1 MKSPLRKRL
10 GGTSTM
16 LLGLLVAF
24 LIIIVVRRP
33 SGVMGT
39 RFTKEPRVGFFLK
52 RGGWT
57 SAGRAGDVVR
67 PGDAVQFVYTSE
79 KASYLTI
86 LTADAGGHV
95 EVRYADGRQAARAP
109 AGRDVV
115 LPQSALLDDIIGHE
129 RVLAL
134 FCDRPV
140 DVEPLRRGWQ
150 AISGAGDPP
159 IPAGCQV
166 DVTEWET
173 RMP

>member
-1 MKSPLRKRL
+1 
-10 GGTSTM
+10 M

-39 RFTKEPRVGFFLK
+39 RFTKEPRVGYFVK

-57 SAGRAGDVVR
+57 WAGRAGNVVR

-79 KASYLTI
+79 KASFLTI

-95 EVRYADGRQAARAP
+95 AVRYPDAPQAARAP

-115 LPQSALLDDIIGHE
+115 LPASSVLDDVIGLE

-134 FCDRPV
+134 FCEQPV
-140 DVEPLRRGWQ
+140 DIEPVRRSWQ

-159 IPAGCQV
+159 IPPGCHP
-166 DVTEWET
+166 DFTEWET